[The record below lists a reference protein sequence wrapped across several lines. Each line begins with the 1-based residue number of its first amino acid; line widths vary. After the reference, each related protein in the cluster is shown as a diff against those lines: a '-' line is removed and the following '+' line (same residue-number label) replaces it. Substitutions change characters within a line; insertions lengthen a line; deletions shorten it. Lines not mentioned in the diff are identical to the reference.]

1 MVLNN
6 FLFSA
11 IFLLLLSLWAAA
23 VSASEPEYN
32 NHEKPN
38 LEEEERLLST
48 MIGIQ
53 GIVYC
58 RSGKKLAPLQ
68 GAVARITC
76 EGVDE
81 YGYETESLSI
91 LSSATD
97 EKGYFFAT
105 ISPYEL
111 EDHNRRLRNCRA
123 FLELSPSEA
132 CDVPTDVNKGIS
144 GAPIGTFSRL
154 HDKNIKLFTVGPF
167 FFVPQQEAKSIPD
180 GY

>member
-1 MVLNN
+1 MVLKNI
-6 FLFSA
+6 LFSA
-11 IFLLLLSLWAAA
+11 YFLLLLSLWAAA
-23 VSASEPEYN
+23 VLASDTEYN
-32 NHEKPN
+32 NLEKPN
-38 LEEEERLLST
+38 LEKERLLST

-76 EGVDE
+76 E
-81 YGYETESLSI
+81 
-91 LSSATD
+91 D

-123 FLELSPSEA
+123 VLELSPSEA
-132 CDVPTDVNKGIS
+132 CDVPTDVNKAIS

-167 FFVPQQEAKSIPD
+167 FFVPRQEAKSISD